1 MQASQSQPSF
11 AWKGADTS
19 SQQRIESEQWTWL
32 VCSVK
37 VMPVN

>member
-19 SQQRIESEQWTWL
+19 SQQRIESEQ
-32 VCSVK
+32 
-37 VMPVN
+37 